1 MEFVINSKTHSATK
15 VLPFM
20 VNYGRELKMR
30 VNIKKKEKME
40 KATEFAKRIKR
51 I

>member
-1 MEFVINSKTHSATK
+1 MEFVINSKTHSAAK

-20 VNYGRELKMR
+20 VNYERELKMG
-30 VNIKKKEKME
+30 VDIKKKEKME
-40 KATEFAKRIKR
+40 KATEFTKRIKR